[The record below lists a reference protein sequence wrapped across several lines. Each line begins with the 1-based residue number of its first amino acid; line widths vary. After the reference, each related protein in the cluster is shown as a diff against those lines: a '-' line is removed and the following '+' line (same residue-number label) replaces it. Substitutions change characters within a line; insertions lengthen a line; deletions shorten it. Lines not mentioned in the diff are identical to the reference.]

1 VAVLFG
7 QGDHFS
13 RGNDVE
19 AFSALAQSGK
29 AFTLGDEPLDPLG
42 RIQKLSKPLVAVRHG
57 DTWNMGH
64 ELHLAA
70 DVRVARADVRFGQTE
85 NAFGRVPGVAPPRW
99 PREVGWA
106 NAMKYLLTGDLW
118 NAETALRMGVVQE
131 IAASKAAA
139 LEVAIGIANRIAAC
153 GLLGVKATLAAAH
166 LAMN

>member
-1 VAVLFG
+1 MFDILFSSDAKVTVERRGQIVLIAINRPQMFNRIDPETYYGLAKAYRAFDNDPTVRVAVLFG

-85 NAFGRVPGVAPPRW
+85 NAFGRVPGVAPPR
-99 PREVGWA
+99 
-106 NAMKYLLTGDLW
+106 
-118 NAETALRMGVVQE
+118 
-131 IAASKAAA
+131 
-139 LEVAIGIANRIAAC
+139 
-153 GLLGVKATLAAAH
+153 
-166 LAMN
+166 